1 MGGVQGLKKVAVAA
15 GVASALGA
23 LATTGKRINQA
34 LGAGASGARL
44 ARMQAS
50 PQWRG
55 GVFKNRRNTDHIA
68 PAGQRD
74 ALERFLRGG
83 EARKPQVTIPVHTP
97 EPAVPGTTGL
107 HVTWLGHASVLV
119 ELDGRRFLLDPV
131 WSDRCSP
138 SQQVGPHRLH
148 PTPGRLPDLAPIDAV
163 VISHDH
169 YDHLDMASIE
179 TLAQQTTA
187 TFVVPLGIGA
197 HLEAWGVSASRIVE
211 LDWEESH
218 VVAGVTLTCVE
229 SQHFSGRGLKRD
241 GTLWAS
247 WVLAG
252 SDGRVFFSGDTGYFD
267 GYAALGEAHGP
278 FDVSL
283 MAVGAYDAAWRAI
296 HLDPEEAVQAATELG
311 GGVVIPIHWCTFTL
325 APHPWAEP
333 IERLLTAADAAM
345 VTAYVPEVGERVTP
359 GDGLPDQTR
368 WWSPA

>member
-1 MGGVQGLKKVAVAA
+1 MGSVQGLKKVAVAA

-23 LATTGKRINQA
+23 LASTGKRINQA

-55 GVFKNRRNTDHIA
+55 GVFQNRRRTDHIA
-68 PAGQRD
+68 PTGQRD
-74 ALERFLRGG
+74 ALERFIRGSQ
-83 EARKPQVTIPVHTP
+83 ARKPPVDIPVRTP
-97 EPAVPGTTGL
+97 QAAGTGASGL

-138 SQQVGPHRLH
+138 SQQVGPRRLH
-148 PTPGRLPDLAPIDAV
+148 PTPGQLADLAPIDAV

-169 YDHLDMASIE
+169 YDHLDMASIM
-179 TLAQQTTA
+179 TLAHETTA

-197 HLEAWGVSASRIVE
+197 HLEAWGVAPTRIVE

-252 SDGRVFFSGDTGYFD
+252 WDERVFFSGDTGYFD
-267 GYAALGEAHGP
+267 GYAALGQAHGP

-296 HLDPEEAVQAATELG
+296 HLDPEEAVQAVTELDG
-311 GGVVIPIHWCTFTL
+311 GLVIPIHWCTFTL

-333 IERLLTAADAAM
+333 VERLLTAAQAAQ
-345 VTAYVPEVGERVTP
+345 VRTYIPVVGERVTP
-359 GDGLPDQTR
+359 GSDLPEQTR
-368 WWSPA
+368 WWAPA